1 MCSMRWKVCHRRSS
15 KSKGAENTHGP
26 TTFDGVQA
34 DSIELA
40 KMSALCEQIAQLVQT
55 ADGAERALAQ
65 RLSGGSDLSY
75 YSADSGTGGSG
86 SDDESRAKDAGC

>member
-1 MCSMRWKVCHRRSS
+1 MFATAGRSS
-15 KSKGAENTHGP
+15 KSKSAEN

-34 DSIELA
+34 ESIELA

-55 ADGAERALAQ
+55 ADGAERALDQ

-75 YSADSGTGGSG
+75 HSCDDGTGGSG